1 MNVVG
6 LKGTISAGNPSP
18 VIILM
23 AANNSNS
30 NPPYTISFKSAGAA
44 TFSFDGGATYQT
56 VTASITGSGQLIYFL
71 NNPFTHV
78 KFTGSNGDTYQVL

>member
-18 VIILM
+18 VTISM

-30 NPPYTISFKSAGAA
+30 NPPYTIAFRSAGAA
-44 TFSFDGGATYQT
+44 TFSFDGGASYQAVAAT
-56 VTASITGSGQLIYFL
+56 ISAGGQLIYFL
-71 NNPFTHV
+71 KLHSNNYI
-78 KFTGSNGDTYQVL
+78 KSLAIEY

>member
-18 VIILM
+18 VALAVSAN
-23 AANNSNS
+23 AA
-30 NPPYTISFKSAGAA
+30 PPYTIAFRSSGAA
-44 TFSFDGGATYQT
+44 TFSFDGGLTYQAVAAT
-56 VTASITGSGQLIYFL
+56 ISAGGQLIYFL

-78 KFTGSNGDTYQVL
+78 RFTGSNGDTYQVL